1 MHGGFLDDGTYQ
13 PPRALGRSAALDAW
27 TRALRSRGGDLFD
40 ADSSLLTG
48 PRVPNLEQHRLLLR
62 EGVGRAFWNMLT
74 ITGKIEARGQ
84 ILATMAFPDLS
95 RVIAED
101 IEEMAIGHL
110 GGGLLV
116 AHGLDEGGMP
126 AEGIGGHDVMWFV
139 ARDLVLGAG
148 AYDDVEPPAT
158 IGRPPAENRALPEV
172 PPEIEGMLSFLMNL
186 LIIEFRAEIGFAM
199 TQEILRT
206 PGLFADRLGEAA
218 EAGELIERI
227 RSDERIHVRSLR
239 LYLGEL
245 CTVHFRS
252 EMGGEVS
259 GAELV
264 HRIWGDLVHWATV
277 EQPALAAEQQR
288 IDLAGLVR
296 RDHPESERVLP
307 LLDRLGDPQP

>member
-1 MHGGFLDDGTYQ
+1 M
-13 PPRALGRSAALDAW
+13 
-27 TRALRSRGGDLFD
+27 
-40 ADSSLLTG
+40 
-48 PRVPNLEQHRLLLR
+48 LLR

-84 ILATMAFPDLS
+84 ILATMTFPDLS
-95 RVIAED
+95 RVIVED

-116 AHGLDEGGMP
+116 AHGLDEGGLP

-139 ARDLVLGAG
+139 ARDLVLGAD

-158 IGRPPAENRALPEV
+158 IGRPPTGERALPEL

-199 TQEILRT
+199 TQEILAT
-206 PGLFADRLGEAA
+206 PGLFAGREREAA
-218 EAGELIERI
+218 EASELIERI

-264 HRIWGDLVHWATV
+264 RRVWGDLVHWATV

-288 IDLAGLVR
+288 VDLAGLVR

-307 LLDRLGDPQP
+307 LLDRLGDPHP